1 MTRVLWKQLSNSKI
15 SSKHGSCLQ
24 ILLFFCVSLPVCWF
38 MLMRNMSW
46 TCHHFAPP
54 TNPNGLG
61 ASQPVAHAQDLL
73 LTELPQGFIA
83 WKGDRKTYLFGICA
97 IYLELRVP
105 IEEDLDAFIC
115 NCQRVIGIIGT
126 SHVESLQHGQSQTP
140 KRSQLA
146 YRVARVYVYVMFNV
160 SWFSWFMS
168 RWWFQPIWNKF

>member
-1 MTRVLWKQLSNSKI
+1 MDLVCKSYFFYVSPCLLNHAHA
-15 SSKHGSCLQ
+15 KHVMNMP
-24 ILLFFCVSLPVCWF
+24 LFC
-38 MLMRNMSW
+38 
-46 TCHHFAPP
+46 A
-54 TNPNGLG
+54 TNKPNGLG

-73 LTELPQGFIA
+73 LTELPQGLIA

-146 YRVARVYVYVMFNV
+146 YRVARVYVYVMLNV

-168 RWWFQPIWNKF
+168 RWWFQPIWIFFCQI